1 MRWDVTD
8 PDILERKLS
17 ARRQLRQ
24 GAIRIL
30 QVSVKVLL
38 ITAFIGF
45 LAWLI
50 WHFFDA
56 NGCIQDKSPA
66 NIFGSILVS
75 ALLALVSALL
85 AAVLFLGLLS
95 AWRGPLSRFVNLL
108 WQAFTGHYLWNG
120 PMERNI
126 GW

>member
-1 MRWDVTD
+1 MRWDVPD
-8 PDILERKLS
+8 PDLLEHKLS

-50 WHFFDA
+50 WYFLDITGA
-56 NGCIQDKSPA
+56 TGDKSPG

-75 ALLALVSALL
+75 VLLAL
-85 AAVLFLGLLS
+85 LFSLGLFA
-95 AWRGPLSRFVNLL
+95 AWCGPLSRFVNLL
-108 WQAFTGHYLWNG
+108 WQAFTGHSC
-120 PMERNI
+120 PFI
-126 GW
+126 

>member
-8 PDILERKLS
+8 PDIMERKLS

-56 NGCIQDKSPA
+56 NGCIPDKSPA
-66 NIFGSILVS
+66 NIFGSI
-75 ALLALVSALL
+75 LVSALL

-108 WQAFTGHYLWNG
+108 WQAFTGHYC
-120 PMERNI
+120 PFI
-126 GW
+126 